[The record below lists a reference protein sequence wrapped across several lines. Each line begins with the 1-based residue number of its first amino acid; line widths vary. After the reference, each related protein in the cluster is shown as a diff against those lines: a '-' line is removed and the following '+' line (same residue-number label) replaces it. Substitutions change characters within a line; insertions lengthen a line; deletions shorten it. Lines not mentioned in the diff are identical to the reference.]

1 MARKVPQNSVFGDA
15 LVYLRKHGKA
25 KPLTQVELAKQ
36 LQITQG
42 ALANLENSRRQPT
55 DDLLQRIAVFFGY
68 SKSDTEDLLRRLR
81 RHALV
86 QRNPEMAQLF
96 EPRTATA
103 HRGQYLPLHIRS
115 ELNRMIDAKPG
126 GLEGISSFFDVPFE
140 HLSALRNNDEPVSAD
155 LLAALAKF
163 LGADAD
169 RWLIEAGFQPQP
181 ILDLITQENELL
193 EYFLAQSRMARHNP
207 EKLRHMKDATRKI
220 WQGKEHSS
228 AEEAG

>member
-42 ALANLENSRRQPT
+42 ALANLENSRRHPT
-55 DDLLQRIAVFFGY
+55 DDLLQRIAEFFGY
-68 SKSDTEDLLRRLR
+68 SKSDKEDLLRRLR

-115 ELNRMIDAKPG
+115 ELNQRIDDRTD
-126 GLEGISSFFDVPFE
+126 GLVGISASFDVPFE
-140 HLSALRNNDEPVSAD
+140 HLIAIRKNDEPVSAV
-155 LLAALAKF
+155 LLAALAEF

-181 ILDLITQENELL
+181 ILDLIAQEDELL
-193 EYFLAQSRMARHNP
+193 EYFLAQARMARRDP
-207 EKLRHMKDATRKI
+207 DKLRHMKDATRRI

-228 AEEAG
+228 DEEAG